1 MKNIKRI
8 ISLILCVAMV
18 FSCAG
23 MFSYAADLREKTSVA
38 ELDFVTISDPHF
50 YPESLM
56 GDNCDAW
63 QAYASTNTKQF
74 SQSEQMVRTAIE
86 TAVARN
92 PQLKYIL
99 IPGDLTKDGEY
110 EAHVAFAA
118 LLEEYEAKYGV
129 EFIVINGNHD
139 TNQDRALTFENGK
152 KERARS
158 IQADEFATVYKNL
171 GYDIAF
177 TRYAKDNESKE
188 NGLSYAVDLKDAK
201 GNESFRL
208 IVIDSCKYTF
218 DEETADHETGGA
230 VTEELMLWVKG
241 LADDAYANGKT
252 PFVMLHHGLAA
263 HMETEPSITFAFPLD
278 NYMEVAERFASWG
291 IHYAFTGHLHTDD
304 IACVIND
311 DGEVLYDCETA
322 SVTSYPC
329 TYREMTFTTYGNG
342 ESDMQYES
350 VNFDDKAKFT
360 FDGVTYNYGT
370 YKDTVFDNSFGGLRS
385 ENGKADTAVFLTDIV
400 KTFLGGYVEQISEAG
415 SIDAFL
421 KTMNIDLGA
430 IIGGFLE
437 PYIGSGIKVGGYNI
451 FSVDNIMWFVNDLLG
466 QIYDLYIKN
475 PADLYELLEGLVA
488 DLAALQVS
496 DLPCTALLESHSI
509 GDKNRPGNLG
519 DLVLSTMVYWYD
531 GNEDAKNDAFLQ
543 DAIARCESGET
554 TEKLF
559 NLLIDLLLHDLIED
573 NILGKLEIRLGKLMN
588 DDIIGK
594 ALGDGIDYLVNVL
607 LQGNPTYMNLVNT
620 VFALE
625 ILPYKDL
632 YDVLDQLAIQKYL
645 TFSQFE
651 GIGIFVA
658 YILNDFTGDVNPTEK
673 GDYNVTYSTQA
684 VEVPVTRE
692 NYRLPTN
699 ISVTL
704 GEDKNTSAYIS
715 WFSKSTVGGDIEI
728 YKADKEPAFT
738 GVPTTTSDFDIDLK
752 SEAVTR
758 TFPGIDIGIAG
769 FLHYAFNINRH
780 VVTLSDLEE
789 GATYYYRVG
798 SAEKGWWSDTGVI
811 RTGDGSNEVTF
822 FHMTDPQSQ
831 NEQQYTRAWA
841 NVVEEAFGVYPDADF
856 IINTGDLSDHGNNF
870 KHWFWLFNTASD
882 ELMSTYLMP
891 TSGNHEGH
899 GQNALVDNF
908 ILPNVPEQDSTT
920 GVYYSFDYN
929 NIHIAVLN
937 SNDLNEDE
945 ALTDAQ
951 IEWLKKDMTASD
963 AQWKFVA
970 LHKAPY
976 SQGSHYKDD
985 DVCAIR
991 DQLTVLMPELD
1002 VDMVFQGH
1010 DHVYMR
1016 TGSLV
1021 NNALTGF
1028 DTKYLNF
1035 NGKVYA
1041 AQVQPTGTTYVIS
1054 GCSGVKSYIQNDPSL
1069 TDEYFP
1075 RGEAVFSLETPMFSA
1090 VKIVDGVL
1098 YFDAYTVTD
1107 EGTTAV
1113 DSFAIQKDTTQGD
1126 EAEGYTP
1133 PAKEPTEDNS
1143 ESFFEKA
1150 FSVLKTIL
1158 KVMMNIAKIYFF

>member
-1 MKNIKRI
+1 MKNFKRI
-8 ISLILCVAMV
+8 ISVLLCVAMV
-18 FSCAG
+18 FSLAG
-23 MFSYAADLREKTSVA
+23 TFSYAADMKNSTPVA
-38 ELDFVTISDPHF
+38 KLNFVTISDPHF

-56 GDNCDAW
+56 GGKCDAW
-63 QAYASTNTKQF
+63 TEYASSNTKQF
-74 SQSEQMVRTAIE
+74 AQSEQMMRTAIE
-86 TAVARN
+86 TAMARN
-92 PQLKYIL
+92 PELDYIL

-118 LLEEYEAKYGV
+118 LLEEYEAKYDV
-129 EFIVINGNHD
+129 DFLVINGNHD
-139 TNQDRALTFENGK
+139 TNQDRALTFVNSK
-152 KERARS
+152 KETARS

-171 GYDIAF
+171 GYDLAF
-177 TRYAKDNESKE
+177 TRYAKDNENKE
-188 NGLSYAVDLKDAK
+188 NGLSYAADLKDENGK
-201 GNESFRL
+201 ETYRL

-218 DEETADHETGGA
+218 DEETADHQTGGA
-230 VTEELMLWVKG
+230 VTEELMQWVKG
-241 LADDAYANGKT
+241 LAEDAYKQGKT

-278 NYMEVAERFASWG
+278 NYMDVAERFASWG
-291 IHYAFTGHLHTDD
+291 INYAFTGHLHTDD

-311 DGEVLYDCETA
+311 DGDVLYDCETA
-322 SVTSYPC
+322 SVSSYPC
-329 TYREMTFTTYGNG
+329 TYREMTFTTYADGKN
-342 ESDMQYES
+342 DMHYES
-350 VNFDDKAKFT
+350 VNFDAEYKFT
-360 FDGVTYNYGT
+360 FDGVTYDNNT
-370 YKDTVFDNSFGGLRS
+370 YKYKVFDIAYGGLHSEDGRADATVFLIDL
-385 ENGKADTAVFLTDIV
+385 V
-400 KTFLGGYVEQISEAG
+400 KSFLGSYVDQISEAG
-415 SIDAFL
+415 SIGAFL
-421 KTMNIDLGA
+421 ETMNLDLRA
-430 IIGGFLE
+430 LIGGFLE
-437 PYIGSGIKVGGYNI
+437 PYIGEGIKVGGYNI
-451 FSVDNIMWFVNDLLG
+451 FSVDNIMWFIDDLLD
-466 QIYDLYIKN
+466 QVYDLYIKN
-475 PADLYELLEGLVA
+475 PDDLYNLLEDLVSK
-488 DLAALQVS
+488 LTSLQVS
-496 DLPCTALLESHSI
+496 DKPCTALLESHGI
-509 GDKNRPGNLG
+509 GDKDKPGTLG
-519 DLVLSTMVYWYD
+519 DLILTAMTYWCE
-531 GNEDAKNDAFLQ
+531 GNEDAKDDAFLQ

-554 TEKLF
+554 IVNLF
-559 NLLIDLLLHDLIED
+559 DVLIDILLHDLIED
-573 NILGKLEIRLGKLMN
+573 GILGKLEIRLGKLMN

-594 ALGDGIDYLVNVL
+594 AMGDGIDYLINVI
-607 LQGNPTYMNLVNT
+607 LQGNPTYMNLVDT

-658 YILNDFTGDVNPTEK
+658 YILNDFTGDVNPTDK
-673 GDYNVTYSTQA
+673 GDYGVTYSSDK

-728 YKADKEPAFT
+728 YKADKEPSFT
-738 GVPTTTSDFDIDLK
+738 GTPTVTADFDIDLK
-752 SEAVTR
+752 SETVTR

-811 RTGDGSNEVTF
+811 RAGDGSKEVTF

-856 IINTGDLSDHGNNF
+856 TINTGDLSDHGNNF

-899 GQNALVDNF
+899 GENAIVDNF
-908 ILPNVPEQDSTT
+908 ILPNVPQQDTTT

-929 NIHIAVLN
+929 NVHFAVLN
-937 SNDLNEDE
+937 SNDLNDDD
-945 ALTDAQ
+945 ALTDTQ
-951 IEWLKKDMTASD
+951 IEWLRKDMNASD

-991 DQLTVLMPELD
+991 DQLSVLMPELD

-1021 NNALTGF
+1021 NNALTGY

-1035 NGKVYA
+1035 GGKVYET
-1041 AQVQPTGTTYVIS
+1041 QVQPTGTTYVIS

-1113 DSFAIQKDTTQGD
+1113 DSFAIQKNTAQGD

-1133 PAKEPTEDNS
+1133 PAKEPVEDNS

-1150 FSVLKTIL
+1150 FSVLKKIL
-1158 KVMMNIAKIYFF
+1158 KVMMNIAKIYIF

>member
-8 ISLILCVAMV
+8 ISLVLCAALVL
-18 FSCAG
+18 SCAG
-23 MFSYAADLREKTSVA
+23 MFSYAADLREKSPVA
-38 ELDFVTISDPHF
+38 ELNFVTISDPHF

-56 GDNCDAW
+56 GGKCDAW

-74 SQSEQMVRTAIE
+74 AQSEQMMRTAVE

-92 PQLKYIL
+92 PELEYIL

-110 EAHVAFAA
+110 TAHVEFAA

-158 IQADEFATVYKNL
+158 LQADEFATVYKNL
-171 GYDIAF
+171 GYDLAF
-177 TRYAKDNESKE
+177 TRYAKDSEEKA
-188 NGLSYAVDLKDAK
+188 NGLSYAIDLKDEN
-201 GNESFRL
+201 GNDSFRL

-230 VTEELMLWVKG
+230 VTEELMQWVKG
-241 LADDAYANGKT
+241 LADDAYASGKT

-329 TYREMTFTTYGNG
+329 TYREMTFTTYADG
-342 ESDMQYES
+342 ESDMKFES

-370 YKDTVFDNSFGGLRS
+370 YKNTVFDNGFGGLRS
-385 ENGKADTAVFLTDIV
+385 ANGKADTTVFLVDIV
-400 KTFLGGYVEQISEAG
+400 KTFLGGYVEQINEAG
-415 SIDAFL
+415 SVDAFL
-421 KTMNIDLGA
+421 KTMDLDLGA
-430 IIGGFLE
+430 LIGGFLE

-451 FSVDNIMWFVNDLLG
+451 FSVDNIMWFINDLLG
-466 QIYDLYIKN
+466 QVYDLYIKN
-475 PADLYELLEGLVA
+475 PDELYTLLEGLVSE
-488 DLAALQVS
+488 LTALQVS
-496 DLPCTALLESHSI
+496 ELPCTALLESQGI
-509 GDKNRPGNLG
+509 GDANRPGNLG
-519 DLVLSTMVYWYD
+519 DLILTTMYYWYN
-531 GNEDAKNDAFLQ
+531 GNEDASENAFLQ
-543 DAIARCESGET
+543 DAIAGCLSGVT
-554 TEKLF
+554 IEKLF

-573 NILGKLEIRLGKLMN
+573 SILGKLEIRLGKLMN
-588 DDIIGK
+588 DDVIGK

-607 LQGNPTYMNLVNT
+607 LQGNPTYMNLVDT

-651 GIGIFVA
+651 GLGSYVA
-658 YILNDFTGDVNPTEK
+658 YVLNDFTSDKNPAEK
-673 GDYNVTYSTQA
+673 GDYGVTYSTLS

-704 GEDKNTSAYIS
+704 GEEKNTSAYIS
-715 WFSKSTVGGDIEI
+715 WFSKSTVGGDMEI
-728 YKADKEPAFT
+728 YKADKEPTFT
-738 GVPTTTSDFDIDLK
+738 GTPTKTADFGIDLK
-752 SEAVTR
+752 SETVTR
-758 TFPGIDIGIAG
+758 SFPGIDIGIVG
-769 FLHYAFNINRH
+769 FIQYAFAINRH
-780 VVTLSDLEE
+780 VVTLTGLEE

-798 SAEKGWWSDTGVI
+798 SAERGWWSDTGVI
-811 RTGDGSNEVTF
+811 RTGDGGKEVTF
-822 FHMTDPQSQ
+822 LHMTDPQSQ
-831 NEQQYTRAWA
+831 SEAQYSRAWA
-841 NVVEEAFGVYPDADF
+841 TVVSEAFEKYPEADF
-856 IINTGDLSDHGNNF
+856 IMNTGDISDQGSNF
-870 KHWFWLFNTASD
+870 KHWFWIFNTASD
-882 ELMSTYLMP
+882 NLMSTYLMP
-891 TSGNHEGH
+891 TAGNHEGH
-899 GQNALVDNF
+899 GENALRDNF
-908 ILPNVPEQDSTT
+908 ILPNVPEQDEIT
-920 GVYYSFDYN
+920 GTYYSYDYN
-929 NIHIAVLN
+929 NVHVAVLN
-937 SNDLNEDE
+937 SNDLDENE
-945 ALTDAQ
+945 ALSAKQ
-951 IEWLKKDMTASD
+951 IEWLKNDMNKSD

-970 LHKAPY
+970 IHKAVY

-991 DQLTVLMPELD
+991 DQLSVLMPELNI
-1002 VDMVFQGH
+1002 DMVFQGH

-1021 NNALTGF
+1021 NNALTGYE
-1028 DTKYLNF
+1028 TKYLNYG
-1035 NGKVYA
+1035 GKVYP

-1054 GCSGVKSYIQNDPSL
+1054 GCSGVKTYIQNDPSL

-1075 RGEAVFSLETPMFSA
+1075 RGEKMLSFEAPMFSA
-1090 VKIVDGVL
+1090 VKIVDGIL
-1098 YFDAYTVTD
+1098 YFDAYTVTED
-1107 EGTTAV
+1107 GCTAV
-1113 DSFAIQKDTTQGD
+1113 DTFAIQKDTNQGD
-1126 EAEGYTP
+1126 EAEGYVP
-1133 PAKEPTEDNS
+1133 PAEDPAEENS
-1143 ESFFEKA
+1143 ENIFEKII
-1150 FSVLKTIL
+1150 SVLAKIL
-1158 KVMMNIAKIYFF
+1158 KVMMNIVKIYVF